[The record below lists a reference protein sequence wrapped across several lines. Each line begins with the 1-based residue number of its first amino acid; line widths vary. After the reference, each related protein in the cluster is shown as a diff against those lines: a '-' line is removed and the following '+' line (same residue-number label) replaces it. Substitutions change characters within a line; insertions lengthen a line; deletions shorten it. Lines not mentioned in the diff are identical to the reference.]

1 MYAMVDYMRLLFY
14 NLLILIYLPFMLA
27 RILIKSTHDSDYRLN
42 LTQRLGCLSY
52 DGPEGLVWFH
62 AVSLGEVISSEK
74 LVRELLEHSKILLTV
89 STPTGLRQA
98 KKIYGTSVEIA
109 YAPWDFNLFTKN
121 YFNKIKPSAFV
132 IFETEIWPSM
142 INTAYQNN
150 IPVFLCNGRMSNNS
164 FKRYARFKNITSDT
178 LKKINRIFVQSKV
191 QATRFINL
199 GADASKTEVV
209 GSVKFDFQD
218 NVLNS
223 NNNANNEKIVL
234 FASTHPG
241 EDEILIDAFINL
253 NQEIPST
260 KLVIVPRHPER
271 ANSISSMLNKK
282 NISNYLSYNSS
293 LNFNSESAIVIASIG
308 LLSSLYSQASVA
320 FVGGSLIG
328 SSGGH
333 NIIEPAAAGCPFVV
347 GPYMY
352 NFQDIL
358 EEFLDADA
366 CIQINEYKE
375 IEQSLKSILTDKDQ
389 HEKINALA
397 LVSQNKGSS
406 ELQANKIL
414 QLLKN

>member
-1 MYAMVDYMRLLFY
+1 
-14 NLLILIYLPFMLA
+14 
-27 RILIKSTHDSDYRLN
+27 RILIKSKYDTDYRLN
-42 LTQRLGCLSY
+42 LTQRLGRLSY
-52 DGPEGLVWFH
+52 DGPEGVIWFH

-74 LVRELLEHSKILLTV
+74 LVRELLEHSKIFLTV

-98 KKIYGTSVEIA
+98 KKIYGAGVEIA
-109 YAPWDFNLFTKN
+109 YAPWDFNLFIKS
-121 YFNKIKPSAFV
+121 YFNKIKPSALV

-178 LKKINRIFVQSKV
+178 LKKIKRIFVQSKV
-191 QATRFINL
+191 QATRFIDL
-199 GADASKTEVV
+199 GADVNTTEVV
-209 GSVKFDFQD
+209 GSVKFDSEEIFI
-218 NVLNS
+218 NS
-223 NNNANNEKIVL
+223 MNNTNNEKIVL

-253 NQEIPST
+253 NQEIPNI
-260 KLVIVPRHPER
+260 KLIIVPRHPER
-271 ANSISSMLNKK
+271 ASSISSILNKK
-282 NISNYLSYNSS
+282 NISNSLSYNSS

-320 FVGGSLIG
+320 FVGGSLLG

-358 EEFLDADA
+358 EEFLNADA
-366 CIQINEYKE
+366 CIQITEYKE
-375 IEQSLKSILTDKDQ
+375 IEQSLKTILTDKDQ
-389 HEKINALA
+389 HEKINASA
-397 LVSQNKGSS
+397 LVTQNKGSS
-406 ELQANKIL
+406 KLQANKIL

>member
-1 MYAMVDYMRLLFY
+1 
-14 NLLILIYLPFMLA
+14 MLA
-27 RILIKSTHDSDYRLN
+27 RILIKSKYDTDYRLN
-42 LTQRLGCLSY
+42 LTQRLGRLSY
-52 DGPEGLVWFH
+52 DGPEGVIWFH

-74 LVRELLEHSKILLTV
+74 LVRELLEHSKIFLTV

-98 KKIYGTSVEIA
+98 KKIYGAGVEIA
-109 YAPWDFNLFTKN
+109 YAPWDFNLFIKS
-121 YFNKIKPSAFV
+121 YFNKIKPSALV

-178 LKKINRIFVQSKV
+178 LKKIKRIFVQSKV
-191 QATRFINL
+191 QATRFIDL
-199 GADASKTEVV
+199 GADVNTTEVV
-209 GSVKFDFQD
+209 GSVKFDSEEIFI
-218 NVLNS
+218 NS
-223 NNNANNEKIVL
+223 INNTNNEKIVL

-253 NQEIPST
+253 NQEIPNT

-271 ANSISSMLNKK
+271 ASSISSILNKK
-282 NISNYLSYNSS
+282 NISNSLSYNSS

-320 FVGGSLIG
+320 FVGGSLLG

-358 EEFLDADA
+358 EEFLNVDA
-366 CIQINEYKE
+366 CIQITEYKE
-375 IEQSLKSILTDKDQ
+375 IEQSLKTILTDKDQ
-389 HEKINALA
+389 HEKINASA
-397 LVSQNKGSS
+397 LVTQNKGSS
-406 ELQANKIL
+406 KLQANKIL

>member
-1 MYAMVDYMRLLFY
+1 
-14 NLLILIYLPFMLA
+14 MLA
-27 RILIKSTHDSDYRLN
+27 RILIKSKYDRDYRLN
-42 LTQRLGCLSY
+42 LIQRLGRLSY
-52 DGPEGLVWFH
+52 DGPEGVIWFH
-62 AVSLGEVISSEK
+62 AVSLGEVISSQK
-74 LVRELLEHSKILLTV
+74 LVRELLEHSKIFLTV

-98 KKIYGTSVEIA
+98 KKIYGAGVEIA
-109 YAPWDFNLFTKN
+109 YAPWDFNLFIKS
-121 YFNKIKPSAFV
+121 YFNKIKPSALV

-178 LKKINRIFVQSKV
+178 LKKIKRIFVQSKV
-191 QATRFINL
+191 QATRFIEL
-199 GADASKTEVV
+199 GADVNSTEVV
-209 GSVKFDFQD
+209 GSVKFDSEEIFI
-218 NVLNS
+218 NS
-223 NNNANNEKIVL
+223 INNTNNEKIVL

-253 NQEIPST
+253 NQEIPNT
-260 KLVIVPRHPER
+260 KLIIVPRHPER
-271 ANSISSMLNKK
+271 ASSISSILNKK
-282 NISNYLSYNSS
+282 NISNSLSYNSS

-320 FVGGSLIG
+320 FVGGSLLG

-358 EEFLDADA
+358 EEFLNVDA
-366 CIQINEYKE
+366 CIQITEYKE
-375 IEQSLKSILTDKDQ
+375 IEQSLKTILTDKDQ
-389 HEKINALA
+389 HEKINASA
-397 LVSQNKGSS
+397 LVTQNKGSS
-406 ELQANKIL
+406 KLQANKIL

>member
-14 NLLILIYLPFMLA
+14 NLLILIFLPFMLA
-27 RILIKSTHDSDYRLN
+27 RILIKSKYDTDYRLN
-42 LTQRLGCLSY
+42 LTQRLGRLSY
-52 DGPEGLVWFH
+52 DGPEGVIWFH

-74 LVRELLEHSKILLTV
+74 LVRELLEHSKIFLTV

-98 KKIYGTSVEIA
+98 KKIYGAGVEIA
-109 YAPWDFNLFTKN
+109 YAPWDFNLFIKS
-121 YFNKIKPSAFV
+121 YFNKIKPSALV

-164 FKRYARFKNITSDT
+164 FKRYTSIKNITSDT
-178 LKKINRIFVQSKV
+178 LKKIKRIFVQSKV
-191 QATRFINL
+191 QAARFIDL
-199 GADASKTEVV
+199 GADVNTTEVV
-209 GSVKFDFQD
+209 GSVKFDSEEIFI
-218 NVLNS
+218 NS
-223 NNNANNEKIVL
+223 MNNTNNEKIVL

-253 NQEIPST
+253 NQEIPNT
-260 KLVIVPRHPER
+260 KLIIVPRHPER
-271 ANSISSMLNKK
+271 ASSISSILNKK
-282 NISNYLSYNSS
+282 NISNSLSYNSS

-308 LLSSLYSQASVA
+308 LLSSIYSQASVA
-320 FVGGSLIG
+320 FVGGSLLG

-358 EEFLDADA
+358 EEFLNADA
-366 CIQINEYKE
+366 CIQITEYKE
-375 IEQSLKSILTDKDQ
+375 IEQSLKTILTDKDQ
-389 HEKINALA
+389 HEKINASA
-397 LVSQNKGSS
+397 LVTQNKGSS
-406 ELQANKIL
+406 KLQANKIL